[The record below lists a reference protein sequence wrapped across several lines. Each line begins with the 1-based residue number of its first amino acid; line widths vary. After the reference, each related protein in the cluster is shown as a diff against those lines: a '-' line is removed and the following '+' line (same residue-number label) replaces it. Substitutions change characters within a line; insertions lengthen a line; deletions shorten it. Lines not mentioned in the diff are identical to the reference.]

1 MATFNVSTSAQL
13 KSAIS
18 QASGGDVIRL
28 APGNYG
34 SVDINREK
42 HSSTVTIVS
51 ADAKRPAV
59 IESLKVVNSD
69 NLRFDNLK
77 FDFTIGKGGSKPFAV
92 QFGDKITF
100 TNNVFDGDLNG
111 RYPTFGNGLT
121 VSDSTNVTVQ
131 NNEFFHFMRGAEFRK
146 VTGLNIVNNEVH
158 NVAGDGMVFAQIRN
172 GLIQGNDMH
181 SMKGDP
187 KSNYHKDVF
196 QFWTAGTDQPT
207 QNVTVRGNRIETG
220 DGSTQSIF
228 FGNDLA
234 KANSKFFYQNI
245 VIENNKIIAGHY
257 HGITMEEGNGVVIR
271 NNTVVQDMTTGF
283 NGQVNMPRITVSD
296 LSKNITVTGNTAH
309 EVPGA
314 KGGWTISGNKIV
326 SKGYKVSDGDKGV
339 IKAPETPAFVPSPE
353 PDKGAAAPNKPAPA
367 PEKPAPV
374 PEKPTA
380 PPQTDYDGIS
390 IADLTKP
397 QSQAFYAQLA
407 RDVGAELR
415 ANGNGGNTDAVVLA
429 SASTSVASAG
439 NGNNILIGKQG
450 ADQLLSGVGENI
462 MVGLGGADTF
472 RFTGSHVRND
482 KTDAILDLNFA
493 QGDKISFRGYE
504 AGTFNSKGGGN
515 RVDIFENGSSV
526 IVDSILDIGELAA
539 FSSGISASTRGS
551 TLVLEISQKAGV
563 QELELVNLAQ
573 AYNSIDS
580 ALF

>member
-34 SVDINREK
+34 SVDINKEK
-42 HSSTVTIVS
+42 FGSTVTFVS

-59 IESLKVVNSD
+59 IESLKVVNSE
-69 NLRFDNLK
+69 NIRFDGLK
-77 FDFTIGKGGSKPFAV
+77 FDFTIGTGGSKPFAV
-92 QFGDKITF
+92 QFANKITF
-100 TNNVFDGDLNG
+100 TNNVFDGDLVG
-111 RYPTFGNGLT
+111 RYPTYGNGLT
-121 VSDSTNVTVQ
+121 VNDSTNITVQ

-196 QFWTAGTDQPT
+196 QFWTTSTDVGT
-207 QNVTVRGNRIETG
+207 QNVVIRGNRIETG

-228 FGNDLA
+228 FGNA
-234 KANSKFFYQNI
+234 VGKTPANFFYKDI
-245 VIENNKIIAGHY
+245 VIENNVIVAGHY
-257 HGITMEEGNGVVIR
+257 HGITIEEGNGVAIR
-271 NNTVVQDMTTGF
+271 NNTVIQDMTTGF

-296 LSKNITVTGNTAH
+296 TSKNITVSGNTAH
-309 EVPGA
+309 EVPNA
-314 KGGWTISGNKIV
+314 KGGWAIVNNKIV
-326 SKGYKVSDGDKGV
+326 SKGYKISDGDKGV
-339 IKAPETPAFVPSPE
+339 IPAPELPSVSPSPQ
-353 PDKGAAAPNKPAPA
+353 PDKGAGAPQPAPT
-367 PEKPAPV
+367 PEKPANPA
-374 PEKPTA
+374 PE
-380 PPQTDYDGIS
+380 TDYDGIS
-390 IADLTKP
+390 IASLTKP

-407 RDVGAELR
+407 RDVGAEFR
-415 ANGNGGNTDAVVLA
+415 ANGNGGGTDAVVLA
-429 SASTSVASAG
+429 SGSTSVASAG

-450 ADQLLSGVGENI
+450 ADQLLSGIGENI
-462 MVGLGGADTF
+462 MVGLGGADNF
-472 RFTGSHVRND
+472 RFTGSHVRDD

-493 QGDKISFRGYE
+493 QGDKISFRGYD

-515 RVDIFENGSSV
+515 RVEIFENGASV
-526 IVDSILDIGELAA
+526 IVDSILDLGELAA

-573 AYNSIDS
+573 AYNAIDS